1 VKSDEGSQRTERR
14 RATERLNRT
23 MEELRREYLAAGLE
37 RAALDDDP
45 VAQFGRWFE
54 EARRADLIEPNAM
67 TLATSSPAGRPSAR
81 VVLLKGFGPD
91 GFVFFSNYASRK
103 GEELAANPYAA
114 LVFWWPPLERQVR
127 LEGMVERTTVEES
140 EAYWR
145 SRPLGSRLAAVASAQ
160 SEVIPGRELL
170 VGRVEQLAA
179 RHADGAVPLPKAWG
193 GYRLVPETFEFW
205 QGQPNRLHDR
215 FRYTRGE
222 DGWLVE
228 RLSP

>member
-1 VKSDEGSQRTERR
+1 MPGMDMS
-14 RATERLNRT
+14 
-23 MEELRREYLAAGLE
+23 ELRRDYLAAGLE

-45 VAQFGRWFE
+45 LVQFGRWFE
-54 EARRADLIEPNAM
+54 EAKRADLIEPNAM
-67 TLATSSPAGRPSAR
+67 TLATSSPGGRPSAR

-103 GEELAANPYAA
+103 GEELAANPHAA

-127 LEGMVERTTVEES
+127 LEGTVERATMEES

-145 SRPLGSRLAAVASAQ
+145 SRPLGSRLAALASAQ
-160 SEVIPGRELL
+160 SEVIPDRELL
-170 VGRVEQLAA
+170 VRRVEQLAA
-179 RHADGAVPLPKAWG
+179 RHADGAVPLPEAWG

-215 FRYTRGE
+215 FRYTRRD